1 MSEKEKFLTSG
12 YEEIIEFVEEHMH
25 ESDSLYSSE
34 EIIEKIIEISQNR
47 LMGEL

>member
-25 ESDSLYSSE
+25 ESDSIYSSE
-34 EIIEKIIEISQNR
+34 EVIEKIVEISENK
-47 LMGEL
+47 LMGEI

>member
-34 EIIEKIIEISQNR
+34 EVIEKIVEISENR

>member
-25 ESDSLYSSE
+25 ESDSIYSSE
-34 EIIEKIIEISQNR
+34 EIIEKIIEISENR
-47 LMGEL
+47 LMGEI